1 MRKGPW
7 FKGALLA
14 LSLFVLSSALLAG
27 GCKQQATAVQAGRSK
42 PTVIAASF
50 YPVYIMAK
58 NIARDIPDVQV
69 INMTRPTTGC
79 LHDYQVTTDDLKNL
93 EGASFF
99 VINGAGME
107 SFLDKVT
114 AQMPNLKLID
124 ASKGIALIK
133 NEGGDDNPHIWV
145 SVSLAMQ
152 QVANISEQLAALDP
166 QHADAYRKNA
176 AAYLA
181 ELQALKDRMHQS
193 LDGVQQRDIITFHE
207 AFPYF
212 AQEFNLHIVAVVEHE
227 PGSEPSAGELAKTIA
242 VVRQAGIKTVFAEP
256 QYPAKAADTIA
267 RETGATISYLD
278 PAVTGPD
285 ELDAY
290 IKTMDQNLIVLK
302 KALGGQS

>member
-1 MRKGPW
+1 M
-7 FKGALLA
+7 FKGTLLA
-14 LSLFVLSSALLAG
+14 LGLFMLLAQLLVG
-27 GCKQQATAVQAGRSK
+27 GCKSTAVTGQTGQPK

-50 YPVYIMAK
+50 YPMYIMTK
-58 NIARDIPDVQV
+58 NIAKDIPDVKV

-93 EGASFF
+93 EGANFF

-114 AQMPNLKLID
+114 AQMPNLKMVD

-133 NEGGDDNPHIWV
+133 DESGDGNPHIWV

-152 QVANISEQLAALDP
+152 QVTNISEQLAALDP

-181 ELQALKDRMHQS
+181 KLQALKDRMHQS
-193 LDGVQQRDIITFHE
+193 LDSVKQRDIITFHE

-256 QYPAKAADTIA
+256 QYPAKAAETIA
-267 RETGATISYLD
+267 RETGANISYLD

-285 ELDAY
+285 DLDAY
-290 IKTMDQNLIVLK
+290 IKTMDQNLVVLK
-302 KALGGQS
+302 EALGGQS